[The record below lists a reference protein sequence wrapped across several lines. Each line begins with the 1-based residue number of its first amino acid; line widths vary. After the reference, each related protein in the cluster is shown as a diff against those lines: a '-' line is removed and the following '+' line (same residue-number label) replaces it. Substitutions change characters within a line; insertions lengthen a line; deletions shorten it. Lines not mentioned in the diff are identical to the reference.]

1 MHQDMIRRW
10 RDLLLPEGVLVIK
23 DVSTRPWWKRW
34 FTYALD
40 RLMVKDVPVC
50 YRSPEEMGQ
59 MLSCAGLIWQTHDIK
74 DYLPY
79 PHIIYFSR
87 VKK

>member
-1 MHQDMIRRW
+1 
-10 RDLLLPEGVLVIK
+10 
-23 DVSTRPWWKRW
+23 
-34 FTYALD
+34 
-40 RLMVKDVPVC
+40 
-50 YRSPEEMGQ
+50 